1 MILLL
6 KNGDVRWGGG
16 VAVPLNAYRDELIKE
31 VDKLTLR
38 DLLTKGRFLTL
49 VQAIVPKECG
59 QL

>member
-1 MILLL
+1 MVMF
-6 KNGDVRWGGG
+6 GGGGG

-31 VDKLTLR
+31 VGKLTLR

-49 VQAIVPKECG
+49 VQAIVPEECG